1 MGRCGS
7 AWAAGAVALLFA
19 SSASAGDVTLR
30 GHIKGFFVGMLPYEH
45 LIMPEDPVGSA
56 TLNARLVFEARPA
69 PGLLFEVHP
78 QLNVGIG
85 GLALGTF
92 STGVGR
98 AAPEAVPLTVQVTEG
113 DSFQTTFRIDRA
125 SMAWELGRFRLTAGR
140 QPVTFGQGQMFTPLD
155 LVAPFTPT
163 TLDTSYKPGVDSL
176 RADLF
181 VGMSGRISAV
191 AAYLGEWGPDGSAFV
206 LQGQAAIVTVDVGGF
221 AGLVYGDPV
230 LGLSVYAPIGPIG
243 LYGDLALTVDR
254 SGDEDQPEF
263 RGVVGLLARPGS
275 TTTLSL
281 EVYGQTFG
289 TLQARDYLVEGSGER
304 YARGELWLSG
314 HLYAALAWGQEITPL
329 TNLSVALIGNLL
341 DPSFLLAPSFAVS
354 IASNA
359 DLSIGAQIGLGERP
373 GDVEIEDLIGD
384 DGLPLAGDKL
394 LRALNVASEFG
405 VTPVVV
411 FLQAGFYF

>member
-1 MGRCGS
+1 MTRGS
-7 AWAAGAVALLFA
+7 WIVIALLLA
-19 SSASAGDVTLR
+19 SPASAQASDVTLR

-56 TLNARLVFEARPA
+56 TLNARMVFEARPA

-85 GLALGTF
+85 GTTLGTF
-92 STGVGR
+92 STGVGKD
-98 AAPEAVPLTVQVTEG
+98 APEAVPLTVEVTEG
-113 DSFQTTFRIDRA
+113 DSFSTIFRIDRA

-140 QPVTFGQGQMFTPLD
+140 QPVTFGQGQVFTPLD

-181 VGMSGRISAV
+181 VGMAGRISAV
-191 AAYLGEWGPDGSAFV
+191 AAYLGEWGPEGSAFV
-206 LQGQAAIVTVDVGGF
+206 LQGQGTIVTVDLGGF
-221 AGLVYGDPV
+221 AGLLYGEPV
-230 LGLSVYAPIGPIG
+230 FGLSVYAPIGPIG
-243 LYGDLALTVDR
+243 LYGDLALTVTDP
-254 SGDEDQPEF
+254 EEEEVEF

-275 TTTLSL
+275 TTTLSV

-289 TLQARDYLVEGSGER
+289 TKQARDYFIEASGER
-304 YARGELWLSG
+304 YARGELWLAG
-314 HLYAALAWGQEITPL
+314 HLYAAVALGQEITPL
-329 TNLSVALIGNLL
+329 VNLNVALIGNLL
-341 DPSFLLAPSFAVS
+341 DPSFMLSPSLSVS

-373 GDVEIEDLIGD
+373 GDVEFEDLLGD
-384 DGLPLAGDKL
+384 DGLPLMGDDL
-394 LRALNVASEFG
+394 LRAMNVASEFG
-405 VTPVVV
+405 TTPVIV